1 MAITNAKLRQL
12 RWAMLEID
20 AMRRELKRRTMI
32 YQYDDK
38 CRVAA
43 YYKLDPQTLFDMPY
57 TEWAEL
63 RARYFKEVR

>member
-12 RWAMLEID
+12 YWDTLEVA

-43 YYKLDPQTLFDMPY
+43 YYKRDPQTLFDMPY
-57 TEWAEL
+57 AEWAEL
-63 RARYFKEVR
+63 RDRYFKEVR